1 MSFVEI
7 KLIPHEN
14 WGEKHVG
21 TLNGLM
27 GNPKNLDPR
36 LSQKLA

>member
-7 KLIPHEN
+7 RLMPNKK

-21 TLNGLM
+21 TLNGLV
-27 GNPKNLDPR
+27 GSPKNLDPR
-36 LSQKLA
+36 FSPKFP